1 MNSKF
6 FIVVLAT
13 AIIVASWAFFAT
25 NGSYQDALQSKFY
38 YQIGNYQ
45 KAYELAQKAYEKDIY
60 NKMANT
66 VMKQSQIAL
75 KYTKYIE
82 EANSYLE
89 QILNISKAKEIGK
102 ADTNRIRIMCE
113 IVIDGYDRLKPS
125 TLTPKDIQDEAKDM
139 RDKFVKLK
147 EELFKEEI

>member
-1 MNSKF
+1 MNNKF
-6 FIVVLAT
+6 FIVLLAT
-13 AIIVASWAFFAT
+13 AIIVGSWVFFAT
-25 NGSYQDALQSKFY
+25 NSSYQEALQSKFY
-38 YQIGNYQ
+38 YEIGNYK
-45 KAYELAQKAYEKDIY
+45 KAHELAQKAYEKDIY

-75 KYTKYIE
+75 KYTRYIE
-82 EANSYLE
+82 EANEYLE
-89 QILNISKAKEIGK
+89 QILKISKSSEVSKV
-102 ADTNRIRIMCE
+102 DTNRIRIMCE
-113 IVIDGYDRLKPS
+113 IVIEGYDKLKPS